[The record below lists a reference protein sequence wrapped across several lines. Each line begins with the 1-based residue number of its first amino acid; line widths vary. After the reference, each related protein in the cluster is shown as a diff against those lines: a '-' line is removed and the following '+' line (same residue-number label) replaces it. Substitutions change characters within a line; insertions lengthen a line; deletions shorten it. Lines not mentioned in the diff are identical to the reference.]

1 MKHKFA
7 IIGLGIM
14 GRRMLENVMRH
25 PKFEVSGLWD
35 PSPDAIAK
43 TRLMTAIATNAPN
56 IPIAQSAQEAMQE
69 ADVVYLA
76 CPPAPRKTYALE
88 AAATWRNL

>member
-25 PKFEVSGLWD
+25 PQFELSGLWD

-43 TRLMTAIATNAPN
+43 TRLITANAAN
-56 IPIAQSAQEAMQE
+56 VPIAQSAQAAMQE

-76 CPPAPRKTYALE
+76 CPPCTS
-88 AAATWRNL
+88 